1 MKLTKK
7 QLSALQRIVGREQT
21 RYDEIQSEALAGVH
35 PSEKH
40 FAITDGTMVVLFA
53 KQPEGIPVGDRTETY
68 DKYVQ
73 DYLKDANA
81 SLVVSPPTVDDC
93 KKIIRK
99 WRGMK
104 NLGNPLFPKITVTT
118 KDENDAPMTSY
129 FDAYRYLDILEA
141 VGPYRN
147 IYMGAATQYGLR
159 IRACWCISGAGVTSK
174 IVSTGMSRHFC
185 CRAVLDRRMML

>member
-40 FAITDGTMVVLFA
+40 FTITDGTMVVLFME
-53 KQPEGIPVGDRTETY
+53 QPDGIPVGDRTETY

-73 DYLKDANA
+73 DYLKDART
-81 SLVVSPPTVDDC
+81 SLVASPPTVEDC
-93 KKIIRK
+93 KKIIRE

-104 NLGNPLFPKITVTT
+104 NLGKPLSPKITVTA
-118 KDENDAPMTSY
+118 KDENGASMTSY

-147 IYMGAATQYGLR
+147 IYMGNSDTMRTPYPCLLVYKRCGRDEQDSVNWDEPAFLLP
-159 IRACWCISGAGVTSK
+159 
-174 IVSTGMSRHFC
+174 
-185 CRAVLDRRMML
+185 CRP

>member
-1 MKLTKK
+1 MTKK
-7 QLSALQRIVGREQT
+7 QLAALNQIVGREQT

-40 FAITDGTMVVLFA
+40 FAITDGTMVVLFTE
-53 KQPEGIPVGDRTETY
+53 QPEGIPVGDRTETY

-93 KKIIRK
+93 KKIIRE
-99 WRGMK
+99 WRDMK
-104 NLGNPLFPKITVTT
+104 NLGKPLFPKITVTT
-118 KDENDAPMTSY
+118 EDENGAPMTSY

-147 IYMGAATQYGLR
+147 IYMGSSDTMRTLYPCLLVYKRCGRDERDSVNWDEPAFLLP
-159 IRACWCISGAGVTSK
+159 
-174 IVSTGMSRHFC
+174 
-185 CRAVLDRRMML
+185 CRP

>member
-53 KQPEGIPVGDRTETY
+53 EQPEGIPVGDRTETY

-81 SLVVSPPTVDDC
+81 SLVVSPPGERRED
-93 KKIIRK
+93 
-99 WRGMK
+99 
-104 NLGNPLFPKITVTT
+104 T
-118 KDENDAPMTSY
+118 KFWGLATSNY
-129 FDAYRYLDILEA
+129 TFD
-141 VGPYRN
+141 VGR
-147 IYMGAATQYGLR
+147 
-159 IRACWCISGAGVTSK
+159 V
-174 IVSTGMSRHFC
+174 
-185 CRAVLDRRMML
+185 

>member
-21 RYDEIQSEALAGVH
+21 RYDETQSEALAGVH

-40 FAITDGTMVVLFA
+40 FAITDGT
-53 KQPEGIPVGDRTETY
+53 
-68 DKYVQ
+68 
-73 DYLKDANA
+73 
-81 SLVVSPPTVDDC
+81 LVVSPPTVDDC
-93 KKIIRK
+93 KKIIRE
-99 WRGMK
+99 WRDMK
-104 NLGNPLFPKITVTT
+104 NLGKPLFPKITVTT

-147 IYMGAATQYGLR
+147 IYMGSSYTMRTPYPCLLVYKRCGRDEQDSVNWDEPAFLLP
-159 IRACWCISGAGVTSK
+159 
-174 IVSTGMSRHFC
+174 
-185 CRAVLDRRMML
+185 CRP

>member
-7 QLSALQRIVGREQT
+7 QLSALQRIVGREQP
-21 RYDEIQSEALAGVH
+21 RYDETQSEALAGVH

-53 KQPEGIPVGDRTETY
+53 EQPEGISVGDRTETY

-93 KKIIRK
+93 KKIIRE
-99 WRGMK
+99 WRDMK
-104 NLGNPLFPKITVTT
+104 NLGSPSSRRYCYHQGRERCSY
-118 KDENDAPMTSY
+118 DELLRRLSLSGH
-129 FDAYRYLDILEA
+129 FGGCWA
-141 VGPYRN
+141 V
-147 IYMGAATQYGLR
+147 
-159 IRACWCISGAGVTSK
+159 S
-174 IVSTGMSRHFC
+174 
-185 CRAVLDRRMML
+185 

>member
-21 RYDEIQSEALAGVH
+21 RYDETQSETLAGVH

-53 KQPEGIPVGDRTETY
+53 EQPEGISVGDRTETY

-93 KKIIRK
+93 KKIIRE
-99 WRGMK
+99 WRGMM
-104 NLGNPLFPKITVTT
+104 NLGKPLF
-118 KDENDAPMTSY
+118 A
-129 FDAYRYLDILEA
+129 
-141 VGPYRN
+141 
-147 IYMGAATQYGLR
+147 
-159 IRACWCISGAGVTSK
+159 
-174 IVSTGMSRHFC
+174 
-185 CRAVLDRRMML
+185 

>member
-21 RYDEIQSEALAGVH
+21 RYDEIQSETLAGVH

-53 KQPEGIPVGDRTETY
+53 EQPEGIPVGDRTETY

-93 KKIIRK
+93 KKIIRE

-104 NLGNPLFPKITVTT
+104 PLFPKITVTT

-129 FDAYRYLDILEA
+129 FDAYRYLDILELLGRI
-141 VGPYRN
+141 VTS
-147 IYMGAATQYGLR
+147 IWGAATQYGLR
-159 IRACWCISGAGVTSK
+159 IRACWCISGAGVMSK
-174 IVSTGMSRHFC
+174 IVSTGTSRHFC
-185 CRAVLDRRMML
+185 CRAVLDRRRML

>member
-21 RYDEIQSEALAGVH
+21 RYDETQSEALAGVH

-40 FAITDGTMVVLFA
+40 FAITDGTMVVLFTE
-53 KQPEGIPVGDRTETY
+53 QPEGIPVGDRTETY

-73 DYLKDANA
+73 DYLNDARA
-81 SLVVSPPTVDDC
+81 SLVASPPTVEDC
-93 KKIIRK
+93 KKIIRE

-104 NLGNPLFPKITVTT
+104 NLGKPLFPKITVAA
-118 KDENDAPMTSY
+118 KDENGASMTSY

-147 IYMGAATQYGLR
+147 IYMGSSDTMRTPYPCLLVYKRCGRDEQDSVNWDEPAFLLP
-159 IRACWCISGAGVTSK
+159 
-174 IVSTGMSRHFC
+174 
-185 CRAVLDRRMML
+185 CRP

>member
-53 KQPEGIPVGDRTETY
+53 EQPEGIPVGDRTETY

-93 KKIIRK
+93 KKIIRE

-104 NLGNPLFPKITVTT
+104 NLGKPLFPKITVTT
-118 KDENDAPMTSY
+118 KDEYPCLLVYKRCGRDERDSVNWDEPAFLLP
-129 FDAYRYLDILEA
+129 
-141 VGPYRN
+141 
-147 IYMGAATQYGLR
+147 
-159 IRACWCISGAGVTSK
+159 
-174 IVSTGMSRHFC
+174 
-185 CRAVLDRRMML
+185 CRP

>member
-40 FAITDGTMVVLFA
+40 FAITDGTMVVLFTE
-53 KQPEGIPVGDRTETY
+53 QPEGIPVGDRTETY

-81 SLVVSPPTVDDC
+81 PLVVS
-93 KKIIRK
+93 R
-99 WRGMK
+99 
-104 NLGNPLFPKITVTT
+104 PLWMIAKRSSV
-118 KDENDAPMTSY
+118 
-129 FDAYRYLDILEA
+129 
-141 VGPYRN
+141 
-147 IYMGAATQYGLR
+147 
-159 IRACWCISGAGVTSK
+159 SGEV
-174 IVSTGMSRHFC
+174 
-185 CRAVLDRRMML
+185 

>member
-21 RYDEIQSEALAGVH
+21 RYDETQSEALAGVH

-53 KQPEGIPVGDRTETY
+53 EQPEGIPVGDRTETY

-93 KKIIRK
+93 KKIIRE

-104 NLGNPLFPKITVTT
+104 PLFPKITVTT
-118 KDENDAPMTSY
+118 EDENGAPTVSY
-129 FDAYRYLDILEA
+129 THLTL
-141 VGPYRN
+141 PTN
-147 IYMGAATQYGLR
+147 
-159 IRACWCISGAGVTSK
+159 
-174 IVSTGMSRHFC
+174 SR
-185 CRAVLDRRMML
+185 V

>member
-53 KQPEGIPVGDRTETY
+53 EQPEGIPVGDRTETY

-81 SLVVSPPTVDDC
+81 SLVVSPPTVLSL
-93 KKIIRK
+93 IHI
-99 WRGMK
+99 
-104 NLGNPLFPKITVTT
+104 
-118 KDENDAPMTSY
+118 
-129 FDAYRYLDILEA
+129 
-141 VGPYRN
+141 
-147 IYMGAATQYGLR
+147 
-159 IRACWCISGAGVTSK
+159 
-174 IVSTGMSRHFC
+174 
-185 CRAVLDRRMML
+185 

>member
-21 RYDEIQSEALAGVH
+21 RYDETQSEALAGVH

-40 FAITDGTMVVLFA
+40 FAITDGTMVVLFVE
-53 KQPEGIPVGDRTETY
+53 QPEGISVGDRTETY

-93 KKIIRK
+93 KKIIRE

-104 NLGNPLFPKITVTT
+104 NLGKPLFPKITVTT

-147 IYMGAATQYGLR
+147 IYMGSSDTMRTPYPCLLVYKRCGRDEQDSVNWDEPAFLLP
-159 IRACWCISGAGVTSK
+159 
-174 IVSTGMSRHFC
+174 
-185 CRAVLDRRMML
+185 CRP

>member
-21 RYDEIQSEALAGVH
+21 RYDETQSEALAGVH

-53 KQPEGIPVGDRTETY
+53 EQPEGIPVGDRTETY

-81 SLVVSPPTVDDC
+81 SLVASPPTVDDC
-93 KKIIRK
+93 KKIIRE
-99 WRGMK
+99 WG
-104 NLGNPLFPKITVTT
+104 GI
-118 KDENDAPMTSY
+118 
-129 FDAYRYLDILEA
+129 
-141 VGPYRN
+141 
-147 IYMGAATQYGLR
+147 
-159 IRACWCISGAGVTSK
+159 
-174 IVSTGMSRHFC
+174 
-185 CRAVLDRRMML
+185 

>member
-1 MKLTKK
+1 MTNK
-7 QLSALQRIVGREQT
+7 QLAALNRIAGREQT
-21 RYDEIQSEALAGVH
+21 RYDETQSEALAGVH

-53 KQPEGIPVGDRTETY
+53 EQPEGISVGDRTETY

-81 SLVVSPPTVDDC
+81 SLVVSPPTV
-93 KKIIRK
+93 
-99 WRGMK
+99 
-104 NLGNPLFPKITVTT
+104 
-118 KDENDAPMTSY
+118 DENDAPMTSY

-147 IYMGAATQYGLR
+147 IYMGSSDTMRTPYPCLLVYKRCGRDEQDSVNWDEPAFLLP
-159 IRACWCISGAGVTSK
+159 
-174 IVSTGMSRHFC
+174 
-185 CRAVLDRRMML
+185 CRP